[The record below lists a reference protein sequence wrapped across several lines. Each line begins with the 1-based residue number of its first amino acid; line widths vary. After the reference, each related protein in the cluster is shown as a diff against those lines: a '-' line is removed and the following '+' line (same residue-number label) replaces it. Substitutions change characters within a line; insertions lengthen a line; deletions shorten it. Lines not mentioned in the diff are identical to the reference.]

1 MKKIDKELKKLIE
14 EEAIALA
21 TSYEDGNP
29 HVILIGFAKVIS
41 QDEILITDNYM
52 NETFKNL
59 EKNNNVALAI
69 CNSDWKNNCIGYE
82 LKGTATYLKLGKWL
96 DFVKKMPE
104 NKGMPAK
111 GAILVKINKIKKVS

>member
-1 MKKIDKELKKLIE
+1 MKIDKELKGLIE
-14 EEAIALA
+14 KEAIALS
-21 TSYEDGNP
+21 TSYENGNP
-29 HVILIGFAKVIS
+29 HVIFVGFVKVIS
-41 QDEILITDNYM
+41 DDEILITNNYM

-59 EKNNNVALAI
+59 QKNNNVALAV

-82 LKGTATYLKLGKWL
+82 IKGIATYLKSGKWF

-111 GAILVKINKIKKVS
+111 GAILIKINKIKKVS